1 MGRIVVNLEPGT
13 GPAARRPK
21 ARRWLRILAVLAVVL
36 VLVVVVIAVA
46 GFFSWR
52 RFQSSPEYS
61 LTLLV
66 DAAQRNDT
74 AELAKRL
81 DDDEIAKNMLA
92 SVGQTAIEQYDATR
106 QQVDTFTPSMLT
118 RLKPWIHEQVTTQL
132 KSLAGASEPKP
143 FVVLL
148 ATVPSLVTLTT
159 EGDTAKA
166 SVKNRKIELTMR
178 RDGERWKLVEF
189 KDDSV
194 VPLTLKTFMMD
205 LPPPSGPFDPNDP
218 LFKNRGRSRKKR
230 R

>member
-1 MGRIVVNLEPGT
+1 M
-13 GPAARRPK
+13 
-21 ARRWLRILAVLAVVL
+21 VLT
-36 VLVVVVIAVA
+36 VLVVMIGVA
-46 GFFSWR
+46 GLFSWR
-52 RFQSSPEYS
+52 RFQATPEYS
-61 LTLLV
+61 LTVLV
-66 DAAQRNDT
+66 DAAQRNDA
-74 AELAKRL
+74 AELANRI

-92 SVGQTAIEQYDATR
+92 SVGQTAIEQYNATR
-106 QQVDTFTPSMLT
+106 QQVDTLTPSMLT

-148 ATVPSLVTLTT
+148 GTVPSLVTITT

-205 LPPPSGPFDPNDP
+205 LPPPSGPFDANDP